1 MTKEGKKGVG
11 SSARSKGSGSG
22 AMTDIPDG
30 LLGEND
36 VLSNRDKASHSDAR
50 GQDSKRI
57 QSDQYQDHVHN
68 KQHDDP
74 SR

>member
-11 SSARSKGSGSG
+11 PTARTKGSGTG

-30 LLGEND
+30 MLGEND
-36 VLSNRDKASHSDAR
+36 VLSNRDKAGHSDAR

-57 QSDQYQDHVHN
+57 QSDQYQNHAHE
-68 KQHDDP
+68 KP
-74 SR
+74 LEE

>member
-11 SSARSKGSGSG
+11 PSARTKGSGTG

-30 LLGEND
+30 MLGDNE

-57 QSDQYQDHVHN
+57 QSDQYQNHAHEKPLDE
-68 KQHDDP
+68 
-74 SR
+74 

>member
-11 SSARSKGSGSG
+11 PSARAKGSGSG

-30 LLGEND
+30 MLGEND
-36 VLSNRDKASHSDAR
+36 VLSNRDKVSHSDAR

-57 QSDQYQDHVHN
+57 QSDPHRDHA
-68 KQHDDP
+68 HDKRPDE
-74 SR
+74 

>member
-11 SSARSKGSGSG
+11 PNARTKGAGVG

-30 LLGEND
+30 VIGEND
-36 VLSNRDKASHSDAR
+36 VLSNRDKKVHSEAR

-57 QSDQYQDHVHN
+57 QSDQYQNHAHEKPLDE
-68 KQHDDP
+68 
-74 SR
+74 